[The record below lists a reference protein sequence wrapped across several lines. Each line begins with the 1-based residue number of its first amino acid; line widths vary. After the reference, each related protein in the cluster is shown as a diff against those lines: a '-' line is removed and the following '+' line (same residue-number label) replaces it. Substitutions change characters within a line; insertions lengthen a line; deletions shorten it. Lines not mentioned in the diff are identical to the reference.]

1 MKSRTN
7 KWLPLF
13 LIATMMISTL
23 HISCKTNKT
32 AAGAVIG
39 TAVGGT
45 TGLLLSKKNKAVG
58 FIIGAAVGGLAGG
71 LIGSYMD
78 KHAKDIA
85 DDLGKDA
92 TVTRVGEGIVVSFD
106 SGLMFDVDSDAL
118 RGSTRTNL
126 DRLSESLNKY
136 PDTNVRI
143 LGHTDSTGS
152 SAYNQTLSQKRAASV
167 KTFLTTQNVSDLR
180 IRTEGFGENDP
191 VSTNETEEGR
201 QFNRRVEIVI
211 VANDQLKKK
220 AKEGTL

>member
-1 MKSRTN
+1 MIHKTKN
-7 KWLPLF
+7 WLPVLLSATVLF
-13 LIATMMISTL
+13 STL
-23 HISCKTNKT
+23 HLSCKSNKT

-92 TVTRVGEGIVVSFD
+92 NVVRVGEGIVVSFD
-106 SGLMFDVDSDAL
+106 SGLMFDVNSDAL
-118 RGSTRTNL
+118 RGATRSNL
-126 DRLSESLNKY
+126 ERLAQSLNKY
-136 PDTNVRI
+136 KDTDVRI

-152 SAYNQTLSQKRAASV
+152 SAYNQTLSHKRAAAV
-167 KTFLTTQNVSDLR
+167 KSFLSTQNISDSR

-191 VSTNETEEGR
+191 VATNETEEGR

-211 VANDQLKKK
+211 VANDDLKKR
-220 AKEGTL
+220 AKEGSL